1 MGISES
7 EILTSLRV
15 LVCVAKADGVLHV
28 DERRAL
34 ASALESVPLPQEVTL
49 EALLGESQDLD
60 DLLGQLESREARAE
74 IYRSAYSMA
83 KADGSCSPEEQALLD
98 RIREYLSLTAEDTT
112 SIQRLFHDSG
122 EGEIVSGKKA
132 IEDPS
137 EREAAVRKETLKCAV
152 VSAVLGAFPVPGLA
166 IATDLAVLGLQVTLV
181 RDIGQLWGRTIDRQD
196 AKRLLYGL
204 GVGTGARL
212 AVSNLAK
219 LLPGWGS
226 VVGAT
231 TSFASTYALGGVM
244 NKFFSSEQGGDIEA
258 LKGEF
263 KAAEKEGKKVYK
275 ETKHE
280 IDAKAVAAKAKL
292 DALNAELESGAITQ
306 AEYERRVAEIV

>member
-15 LVCVAKADGVLHV
+15 LVCVAKADGMLHV
-28 DERRAL
+28 DERRTL
-34 ASALESVPLPQEVTL
+34 AAALESVPLPEGMTL
-49 EALLGESQDLD
+49 EALLGESNDLD
-60 DLLGQLESREARAE
+60 DLLGELESRDARAE
-74 IYRSAYSMA
+74 IYRSAFSMA
-83 KADGSCSPEEQALLD
+83 NADGSCSPEEQAVLD
-98 RIREYLSLTAEDTT
+98 RIREYLRLTAEDTT

-122 EGEIVSGKKA
+122 EGDLTSAKKA
-132 IEDPS
+132 IEDPAA
-137 EREAAVRKETLKCAV
+137 RDEAIRKETLKCAV

-166 IATDLAVLGLQVTLV
+166 IATDLAVVGLQVTLV
-181 RDIGQLWGRTIDRQD
+181 RDVGQFWGRTIDRQD
-196 AKRLLYGL
+196 AKKLLYGL

-226 VVGAT
+226 LVGAA

-244 NKFFSSEQGGDIEA
+244 NKFFASEEGDIEA
-258 LKGEF
+258 LTAEF

-275 ETKHE
+275 ESKGE
-280 IDAKAVAAKAKL
+280 IDAKAAAAKTKL
-292 DALNAELESGAITQ
+292 DALNAELESGALTQ
-306 AEYERRVAEIV
+306 AEYERRAAEIV

>member
-1 MGISES
+1 MSISES

-15 LVCVAKADGVLHV
+15 LVCVAKADGMLHV
-28 DERRAL
+28 DERRTL
-34 ASALESVPLPQEVTL
+34 AAALESVPLPEGVTL
-49 EALLGESQDLD
+49 EALLGESNDLD
-60 DLLGQLESREARAE
+60 DLLGQLESRDARSE
-74 IYRSAYSMA
+74 IYRSAFSMA
-83 KADGSCSPEEQALLD
+83 NADGSCSPEEQAVLD
-98 RIREYLSLTAEDTT
+98 RVREYLSLTAEDTT

-122 EGEIVSGKKA
+122 EGALTSAKKA
-132 IEDPS
+132 IADPA
-137 EREAAVRKETLKCAV
+137 ERDAAIRKETLKCAV

-166 IATDLAVLGLQVTLV
+166 IATDLAVVGLQVTLV
-181 RDIGQLWGRTIDRQD
+181 RDVGQFWGRTIDRQD
-196 AKRLLYGL
+196 AKKLLYGL

-226 VVGAT
+226 VVGAA

-244 NKFFSSEQGGDIEA
+244 NKFFASEEGDIEA

-275 ETKHE
+275 ETKDE
-280 IDAKAVAAKAKL
+280 IDAKAAAAKTKL
-292 DALNAELESGAITQ
+292 DALNAELESGALTQ
-306 AEYERRVAEIV
+306 AEYERRAAEIV